1 MVPGG
6 GASGPRSRDRL
17 LFNTVT
23 VIKAKGRRAGRRGPL
38 GSR

>member
-1 MVPGG
+1 VPGE
-6 GASGPRSRDRL
+6 GAGRLCSRDRL

-23 VIKAKGRRAGRRGPL
+23 VIKAKGRKAGRYSPL